1 MTKFKLAKISESQ
14 ILEAARSWLVLY
26 KQGDANTIATV
37 GESDLSDDEALVRL
51 LYFAHEAMRGQVYL
65 NDKYQVIRNE
75 ISNGMVHL
83 SIKLINKSHEHD
95 WREYQQIKNELIGEE
110 CEAMEIYP
118 AESRLVDAANQF
130 HIWGWLDPIYR
141 IPVGFQ
147 ERLVLERSIAGSHQ
161 RPFKKSCKNQSL
173 IKSRR

>member
-1 MTKFKLAKISESQ
+1 MTKFKLAEINELQ
-14 ILEAARSWLVLY
+14 ILEATQSWLTLY
-26 KQGDANTIATV
+26 KQGDANTIKVV
-37 GESDLSDDEALVRL
+37 GEDGLSDEEAFIRL
-51 LYFAHEAMRGQVYL
+51 LKFAFKSTRGQVYL

-75 ISNGMVHL
+75 IGNGMVHL

-130 HIWGWLDPIYR
+130 HIWGWLDSTYR

-161 RPFKKSCKNQSL
+161 RPFKKSCKTKAS
-173 IKSRR
+173 